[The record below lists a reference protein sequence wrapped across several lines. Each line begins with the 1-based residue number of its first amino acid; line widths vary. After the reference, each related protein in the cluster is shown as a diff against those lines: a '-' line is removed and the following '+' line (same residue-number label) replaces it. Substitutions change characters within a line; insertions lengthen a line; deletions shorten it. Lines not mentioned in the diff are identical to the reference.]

1 MMDNSV
7 FISAR
12 ALSEV
17 TYKYVDTVAR
27 EIGVEKALGLLC
39 DVMEPLA
46 RHQAQVIRETMPAAS
61 HDVGTAFAL
70 SRTIIGMA
78 FGMEL
83 TPIEQRPDRVLARS
97 GRCPVFE
104 ACQLWGVEPRG
115 ICRAGPT
122 RFIDRTL
129 KLLNPELSYQI
140 VKYRASAGD
149 FCQSAVVLGQP
160 YSFPE

>member
-1 MMDNSV
+1 MLDNRV
-7 FISAR
+7 FVSAR
-12 ALSEV
+12 ALSEI

-27 EIGVEKALGLLC
+27 ELGVERALALLGE
-39 DVMEPLA
+39 VMEPLA
-46 RHQAQVIRETMPAAS
+46 RHQAQVIRESVPS
-61 HDVGTAFAL
+61 GCHDVGAAFSL
-70 SRTIIGMA
+70 SRTIIGLA

-83 TPIEQRPDRVLARS
+83 TPVEKQPDRVLARS
-97 GRCPVFE
+97 GRCPVYE
-104 ACQLWGVEPRG
+104 ACQLWGVESRG

-140 VKYRASAGD
+140 VKYRASAED

-160 YSFPE
+160 YAFPG